1 MKWEIDSELFD
12 RMKSVNDTEM
22 KRLSD
27 ALEDAEKN
35 RGESEV
41 RDIMLEKAE
50 YLSKIG
56 DKVSIGCLFSHFI
69 YCGCTDLII
78 LNVDIILNHRKLA

>member
-1 MKWEIDSELFD
+1 MKWEIDYALLNK
-12 RMKSVNDTEM
+12 MKTVNETEM
-22 KRLSD
+22 KRLSN

-56 DKVSIGCLFSHFI
+56 DKVSMG
-69 YCGCTDLII
+69 LII
-78 LNVDIILNHRKLA
+78 HS

>member
-1 MKWEIDSELFD
+1 MAPFYQETCKEMKWEIDHELLKK
-12 RMKSVNDTEM
+12 MKTINETEM
-22 KRLSD
+22 KRLSN

-56 DKVSIGCLFSHFI
+56 DKVSMG
-69 YCGCTDLII
+69 LII
-78 LNVDIILNHRKLA
+78 HS